1 MKSNSKIATICT
13 DKAYAWM
20 QQWINFKCPNNKYPL
35 TPEQYFYTNTSH
47 REYLSKFIESVI
59 SLVLRDEGAD
69 VIDSSDKGQ
78 KIDTSKTYR
87 DVLGHD
93 RRTNESVYVKS
104 GNVRPGRAD
113 RKAFVFGKMYN
124 FEVKVNKDTQSDL
137 QKKEQARA
145 EANGEIYII
154 IKTVDDFMTW
164 YEANKPEE
172 IIIRRRAV

>member
-1 MKSNSKIATICT
+1 MTRNSKIAAICT
-13 DKAYAWM
+13 EQAYAWM
-20 QQWINFKCPNNKYPL
+20 QQWIIDRFCNPYPL
-35 TPEQYFYTNTSH
+35 KPEQYFYNNTKH

-59 SLVLRDEGAD
+59 TFVLRAEGAD

-78 KIDTSKTYR
+78 MIDTSKTYR

-113 RKAFVFGKMYN
+113 RKSFVFGKMYN
-124 FEVKVNKDTQSDL
+124 FEVKVNKDTQSNL

-145 EANGEIYII
+145 EANGEIYLI
-154 IKTVDDFMTW
+154 IKTVDDFMNW
-164 YEANKPEE
+164 HEATKPKEM
-172 IIIRRRAV
+172 IIRRRLI

>member
-1 MKSNSKIATICT
+1 
-13 DKAYAWM
+13 
-20 QQWINFKCPNNKYPL
+20 
-35 TPEQYFYTNTSH
+35 
-47 REYLSKFIESVI
+47 
-59 SLVLRDEGAD
+59 
-69 VIDSSDKGQ
+69 
-78 KIDTSKTYR
+78 
-87 DVLGHD
+87 
-93 RRTNESVYVKS
+93 
-104 GNVRPGRAD
+104 
-113 RKAFVFGKMYN
+113 MYN